1 MSTAIL
7 TEYSQ
12 LVAWS
17 EEQWANVATWQFGT
31 WLKDHFCFRKGN
43 TKAIRLVCR
52 DFVVICRKL
61 DLFSNAFA
69 AINDNKFKTVN
80 NNDNNFTHAK
90 KMENMWKLYNYS
102 LAYIEKN
109 IVVKAGE
116 VQYES
121 IQ

>member
-1 MSTAIL
+1 
-7 TEYSQ
+7 
-12 LVAWS
+12 
-17 EEQWANVATWQFGT
+17 
-31 WLKDHFCFRKGN
+31 
-43 TKAIRLVCR
+43 
-52 DFVVICRKL
+52 VICRKL